1 VTGEGRGEGRTRD
14 ENVEVVRRKGRRG

>member
-14 ENVEVVRRKGRRG
+14 ENVKVVRRKGRRG

>member
-14 ENVEVVRRKGRRG
+14 ENVDVVRRKGRRG